1 MNDNDSNTEAMI
13 QAAGKTA
20 PRITPTGIK
29 AVIASEHYFT
39 AAEGRDGAINN
50 ENYAGR
56 ERPAENDS
64 DLAPLALLTFCVLVL
79 KNGFTVTGKSACAS
93 PENFD
98 ANIGRKVAF
107 DDAFNQIWPLEG
119 YLLKQQ
125 LHQRAVFDAS
135 PKTGG
140 GQPPVDNEHV
150 APGCEQFS
158 AETIAA
164 NARPAHQQ
172 RVIME
177 RDELADKIT
186 KLAAFLPTPTYQRLG
201 DEEQTR
207 LANQLDAMRLYC
219 AVLNQRIDAF
229 PG

>member
-1 MNDNDSNTEAMI
+1 MSENDNNTEAMI

-20 PRITPTGIK
+20 PRITPASIQ
-29 AVIASEHYFT
+29 AAIAGEHYFT
-39 AAEGRDGAINN
+39 AAEAVMGQGQQ
-50 ENYAGR
+50 
-56 ERPAENDS
+56 P
-64 DLAPLALLTFCVLVL
+64 DLNSPLWLLTFCVLVL
-79 KNGFTVTGKSACAS
+79 QNGFTVTGKSACAS

-125 LHQRAVFDAS
+125 LHDRAVFDAS
-135 PKTGG
+135 PKTGS
-140 GQPPVDNEHV
+140 GQPQVDNDHV

-158 AETIAA
+158 DATIAA

-172 RVIME
+172 RVVTE
-177 RDELADKIT
+177 RDELADKIS
-186 KLAAFLPTPTYQRLG
+186 KLAGFLVTPTYQRL
-201 DEEQTR
+201 DDAEQTR
-207 LANQLDAMRLYC
+207 LANQLDVMRLYC
-219 AVLNQRIDAF
+219 TVLGQRIDAF